1 MKEKRNTYAD
11 LVIKNARIH
20 TVDLT
25 IDEIREGKKDFTT
38 IEKGYVAVKDGK
50 IIAVESGEPCF
61 DHPPIKVIDAQGKT
75 LVPGFCDSHMHAQ
88 FAGEGLLNI
97 DLRDVPSPDAMYGAV
112 AERVKKT
119 PAGKFIQGAYWNEL
133 LWDAPKIP
141 TRRDLDKISTEH
153 PMFFMRTCFHVAC
166 VNSLALKLAGIDKNT
181 PDPDGGRIGRDGDG
195 EPDGILYENAAMGL
209 VQSVIPP
216 LSEEEQIQAIAAI
229 GGHLNQFGITT
240 VIDANLSFNQMRAYL
255 QSYKQGKLSYR
266 ANFMFYL
273 DAAAGP
279 VEYHLKRLDEMAAVT
294 GFGNEMVRFNAVKV
308 TLDGIPATGT
318 ACMRKPYEHIP
329 ETSGFTTITPEE
341 MTEIA
346 VKSAQYHW
354 QLGVHTIGDKAVD
367 IALAAFDEANNKY
380 GPIQENRNYLIH
392 IPFPHE
398 DQVPLLKKLN
408 VSVTLQPAITHLM
421 GETNILSKDQA
432 TIMSPSGFF
441 FKRGIIC
448 GGSTDHPVVP
458 CTPFIG
464 MYAAVTRLASDGKL
478 WGPEYAVSAKEALI
492 MWTKN
497 SAYFSHEE
505 NVKGSIDLGYYGDL
519 TLLDRDI
526 LSCPAEEIK
535 DTKVLLTVL
544 GGKVVYEA

>member
-1 MKEKRNTYAD
+1 M
-11 LVIKNARIH
+11 
-20 TVDLT
+20 T
-25 IDEIREGKKDFTT
+25 IEEIRGGKKDFTT
-38 IEKGYVAVKDGK
+38 IDRGYVAIKDGR
-50 IIAVESGEPCF
+50 IIAVDSGEPAS
-61 DHPPIKVIDAQGKT
+61 PGPETRVIDAQGRT

-88 FAGEGLLNI
+88 FAGEGMLNI
-97 DLRDVPSPDAMYGAV
+97 DLRDVPSAEEMYRLI
-112 AERVKKT
+112 AERAQKT

-133 LWDAPKIP
+133 LWKEQKIP
-141 TRRDLDKISTEH
+141 SRHDLDRVSGEH
-153 PMFFMRTCFHVAC
+153 PVFFMRTCFHVAC
-166 VNSLALKLAGIDKNT
+166 VNSKALELAGITKNT
-181 PDPDGGRIGRDGDG
+181 PDPDGGRIGRDANG

-209 VQSVIPP
+209 VQDVIPP
-216 LSEEEQIQAIAAI
+216 LTEEEQIQAIATI
-229 GGHLNQFGITT
+229 GAQLNQFGITS
-240 VIDANLSFNQMRAYL
+240 VIDANLSFRQMRAYL
-255 QSYKQGKLSYR
+255 QAHKRERLTYR

-273 DAAAGP
+273 DTAVGS

-294 GFGNEMVRFNAVKV
+294 GFGSDMVRLNAVKV

-318 ACMRKPYEHIP
+318 ACMRKPYEHMP

-341 MTEIA
+341 MTAIA

-367 IALAAFDEANNKY
+367 IALAAFDEANNQY

-421 GETNILSKDQA
+421 GETNILAKEQA

-441 FKRGIIC
+441 FKRGIVC

-458 CTPFIG
+458 CTPFTG

-478 WGPEYAVSAKEALI
+478 WGPEYAITPREALI

-505 NVKGSIDLGYYGDL
+505 NVKGSIQPGCYGDL
-519 TLLDRDI
+519 ALLDRDI
-526 LSCPAEEIK
+526 LNCPAEEIR
-535 DTKVLLTVL
+535 DTNVLLTVL
-544 GGKVVYEA
+544 GGKVVYERK